1 MTSST
6 TSPALDRAL
15 TLGGVGRHGE
25 LSEVTRGIYAHW
37 HGRAAAWKRSEFGSS
52 VRTFTP
58 EQVAQYA
65 LWLVEQGYAR
75 STAGLAVRAI
85 RWWHRV
91 AGEPVPDGL
100 PAYVLLSG
108 DSTAADHERVN
119 DLDAPASR
127 DPLDLLAAMTA
138 VCRPGEPK
146 GCRDLA
152 IINLVY
158 AAGCGVEQL
167 AALNLGDVQSGTL
180 DVGLSHHDTGPG
192 HYSSMCSPCTLLAW
206 YDLVRARLVKNDPH
220 APLFRAVDKGGN
232 VAGTGDPYAGLAG
245 TGRLAPPTI
254 SRKILR
260 PLAAEAGL
268 HLASPTRA
276 LRLAGASADYIAG
289 HLSLDQ
295 AARRAGYTPNSAL
308 MLRHLLDLTAP
319 VRREDDAP

>member
-6 TSPALDRAL
+6 TSAAFERAL
-15 TLGGVGRHGE
+15 TLGGKGRHGE

-37 HGRAAAWKRSEFGSS
+37 YARAAAWKRSEVGSS

-85 RWWHRV
+85 RWFHRV

-108 DSTAADHERVN
+108 HSTPADHEAVN

-138 VCRPGEPK
+138 VCRPREPK
-146 GCRDLA
+146 GRRDLA
-152 IINLVY
+152 MINLVY
-158 AAGCGVEQL
+158 AGGFNAEQL
-167 AALNLGDVQSGTL
+167 AALNMGDAYETGRL
-180 DVGLSHHDTGPG
+180 DHLPHHDGLGCYP
-192 HYSSMCSPCTLLAW
+192 SMCARCSVLAW
-206 YDLVRARLVKNDPH
+206 YNLLVGRLGTWNTTD
-220 APLFRAVDKGGN
+220 PLFRPVDKGGN
-232 VAGTGDPYAGLAG
+232 VAGTDDPYAGQHAG
-245 TGRLAPPTI
+245 TGRLAHTSI

-260 PLAAEAGL
+260 PLAVEAGL
-268 HLASPTRA
+268 HLDSPVRA

-289 HLSLDQ
+289 VITLDD
-295 AARRAGYTPNSAL
+295 AARRAGYTPRSAL

-319 VRREDDAP
+319 VRREDAP